1 MRRID
6 GSPKRIFVGF
16 DGFVDEVVYVVDK
29 RIDSNNYSRIQT
41 IEQYAQRITQAAGMS
56 TNFEYVTVK
65 TKLGGNGT
73 IFANALGI
81 MGNIISYAGALGDP
95 INPIFNPMLEYCEKY
110 VSLAQ
115 NARTDAVEFQDG
127 KLIISKLES
136 FTQITYER
144 LVELYGF
151 DELVATIKSSDLI
164 AFMNW
169 TMITSMNDLMD
180 KFLTNIAP
188 LSTERQY
195 AFFDLADPQ
204 KRKSEDLLEAIR
216 LINSF
221 EGYFKTILSMNLK
234 EAQSVAELCKIKFST
249 LQELAYGLYKKLG
262 ITAVVIHPLKEA
274 CCVYANQY
282 CQAYGPFC
290 ADPIL
295 TTGAGDNFN
304 AGFCQGLLQ
313 GFAMDQAIELGNTVS
328 GFYVRN
334 GKSPNLTELEKFTD
348 QWKSGLIE

>member
-1 MRRID
+1 MRRTN
-6 GSPKRIFVGF
+6 GSPKRIFAGF

-29 RIDSNNYSRIQT
+29 RFDSGNYSRIQT
-41 IEQYAQRITQAAGMS
+41 IEQYAQRISQAAGMS
-56 TNFEYVTVK
+56 TNFEYVTIQ

-81 MGNIISYAGALGDP
+81 MGNVISYAGALGNP
-95 INPIFNPMLEYCEKY
+95 INPIFNPMIEYCEKC

-127 KLIISKLES
+127 KLIISKLEPFS
-136 FTQITYER
+136 QITYER
-144 LVELYGF
+144 LIECYGF
-151 DELVATIKSSDLI
+151 DELVTTIKNSDLI

-180 KFLTNIAP
+180 KFLKNIAP
-188 LSTERQY
+188 FSTGRQY

-204 KRKSEDLLEAIR
+204 KRKTEDLSEAIR
-216 LINSF
+216 LISSF
-221 EGYFKTILSMNLK
+221 EGPFKTILSMNLK
-234 EAQSVAELCKIKFST
+234 EAQSIAELYKIKFST
-249 LQELAYGLYKKLG
+249 LQKLAYDLYRNLG
-262 ITAVVIHPLKEA
+262 ITAIVIHPLKEA
-274 CCVYANQY
+274 CCVYENQY
-282 CQAYGPFC
+282 FHAYGPFC
-290 ADPIL
+290 EEPIL

-313 GFAMDQAIELGNTVS
+313 GFAMDQAVRLGTFVS

-334 GKSPNLTELEKFTD
+334 GKSPNLVELEEFVN
-348 QWKSGLIE
+348 QWNSGLIE